1 MRAYGVIAIQM
12 AKFINSL
19 SESQFANLKACQS
32 FTLSSIIPKFPSRR
46 EHLTPEQIREH
57 EEIQKKVETGDLGED
72 DFGGKGEGRRGSG
85 QEDGDEDDDDEGEE
99 GEGERE
105 TVQSLPPP
113 PPTSITWEEY
123 INAPDGQ

>member
-1 MRAYGVIAIQM
+1 MP
-12 AKFINSL
+12 K
-19 SESQFANLKACQS
+19 S
-32 FTLSSIIPKFPSRR
+32 FTLYSIILSKFPSRR

-72 DFGGKGEGRRGSG
+72 DFGGKGAGQRGSG
-85 QEDGDEDDDDEGEE
+85 QEDCDEDDDDDEGEE
-99 GEGERE
+99 GEGARE

-113 PPTSITWEEY
+113 PPTNITWEEY